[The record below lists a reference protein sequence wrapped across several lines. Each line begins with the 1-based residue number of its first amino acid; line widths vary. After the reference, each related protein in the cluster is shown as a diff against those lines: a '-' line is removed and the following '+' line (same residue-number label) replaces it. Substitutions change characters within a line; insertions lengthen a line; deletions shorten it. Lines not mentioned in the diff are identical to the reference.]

1 MNLLVI
7 GSTGTLGR
15 QLVQHSL
22 RQGYNVRCLL
32 RDPPKQGKFLL
43 DWGAEIAYGDLS
55 LPETL
60 PPVLTAVDIVIDVAT
75 ARATDDYS
83 VEKID
88 WLGKIALIEAAKI
101 ANIQKFIFFLD

>member
-1 MNLLVI
+1 MIGVRKSHMVI
-7 GSTGTLGR
+7 
-15 QLVQHSL
+15 
-22 RQGYNVRCLL
+22 
-32 RDPPKQGKFLL
+32 
-43 DWGAEIAYGDLS
+43 LS